1 MHKLS
6 LILITFLALALS
18 ASTLTAQDKITLF
31 GGYSYLRPSLTQTTM
46 FVCSPG
52 TICPA
57 IVTAPLA
64 VNTKPNLNGWEVSA
78 TYSVF
83 PWLGM
88 EADFSGHYGTAL
100 GDSTAK
106 FHTYVFGPEVRWPA
120 RVSPYAHVL
129 FGGAHESTSTGN
141 LSGIAL
147 YNTVLSSS
155 ETALAFAMGGGVDIK
170 AAPFVSVRPIQ
181 VDYLMARFASNT
193 QNQLRVSAGL
203 VLHF

>member
-78 TYSVF
+78 TYRVF

-88 EADFSGHYGTAL
+88 EADFSGHYGTTL

-106 FHTYVFGPEVRWPA
+106 RIVDTHFHLSHFQKSVG
-120 RVSPYAHVL
+120 VL
-129 FGGAHESTSTGN
+129 YGQRRLPLG
-141 LSGIAL
+141 
-147 YNTVLSSS
+147 
-155 ETALAFAMGGGVDIK
+155 
-170 AAPFVSVRPIQ
+170 
-181 VDYLMARFASNT
+181 
-193 QNQLRVSAGL
+193 
-203 VLHF
+203 